1 MLWCNVLYFGSMCVL
16 RTRNCDAPT
25 LHFIHGIAWLILLRE
40 RNDAHGLCS
49 ACEPSD
55 QRLHVPSMQVYLYIN
70 EISSPSPARTRP
82 RVWIAEPGNLPT
94 NQQCPGY
101 VLHSHVYDVTMAF
114 TLHLTVHIALTVTD
128 VWVQQ
133 FAVNNRTLVN
143 RMIAV
148 LLWRVVVGLFTEAG
162 D

>member
-1 MLWCNVLYFGSMCVL
+1 MPLLDSYYYVSATTRMVCTVNVNRRIKDYM
-16 RTRNCDAPT
+16 
-25 LHFIHGIAWLILLRE
+25 I
-40 RNDAHGLCS
+40 
-49 ACEPSD
+49 
-55 QRLHVPSMQVYLYIN
+55 VPSMQVYLYIN

-148 LLWRVVVGLFTEAG
+148 LL
-162 D
+162 